1 MKNILKIISVAS
13 ISIAA
18 LVSCDQENIKA
29 TYTPEQENEV
39 SFAAEVYTNTEIP
52 ATADTINVVITRNSA
67 DNAVTVPLTTTLPSE
82 ITVPSSVSF
91 EAGEYQTNVV
101 LQLAILGGVRYT
113 GTISIS
119 DSTMFNSN
127 TSLYPTVSLTLQQA
141 YNWQSLGNGEFY
153 DNICG
158 MLLTPEIMQATNALQ
173 PLYRIMNPYTAEASE
188 AIATAIGGATGG
200 PKSEYIEFTVDE
212 SCGKCTPCRIGTR
225 RMLEIL
231 EKITKGQATME
242 DLDKL
247 EELCYHLQSSS
258 LCALGQTA
266 PNPVLSTLR
275 YFRDEYIAHIVDKK
289 CPAGVCKALLQYK
302 IDPDKCKGCTLCART
317 CPADAIT
324 GSVREV
330 HMIDPEK
337 CLKCGACMEKC
348 RFGAIY
354 KE

>member
-188 AIATAIGGATGG
+188 AIAAAIGGATGG

-212 SCGKCTPCRIGTR
+212 STGLLTWSGCWNAGA
-225 RMLEIL
+225 LVD
-231 EKITKGQATME
+231 ATI
-242 DLDKL
+242 
-247 EELCYHLQSSS
+247 SNSS
-258 LCALGQTA
+258 LNYYFGTESPFSGGENLPQECGEITEGLFQFAPHVSAFANAEETSGWTWSGTYEWMSLPGAETTVSEYLG
-266 PNPVLSTLR
+266 L
-275 YFRDEYIAHIVDKK
+275 
-289 CPAGVCKALLQYK
+289 
-302 IDPDKCKGCTLCART
+302 
-317 CPADAIT
+317 
-324 GSVREV
+324 
-330 HMIDPEK
+330 
-337 CLKCGACMEKC
+337 
-348 RFGAIY
+348 
-354 KE
+354 